1 MSKIYSNWQTWQDLF
16 QGRADR
22 PLAPL
27 DADLDYTRL
36 PRSLAHS
43 LAVFQL
49 GATGGGSI
57 VEQTRQCRLS
67 GIDDDYSEA
76 VNLFVSEERRHANQL
91 AVCVRIMGGQLIH
104 RSWAARLFVFGRR
117 LIGLRFKVL
126 VLLAAEVVGLCHY
139 RLIATRLPP
148 CRMRDTVVQ
157 LIGDKHSHMQFHSA
171 FLERQA
177 DTPFSRA
184 LFKASWRAT
193 FFCAGIVALIAHRR
207 MLRDLSIELRD
218 FRDLWSHYRFATEI
232 HVLGLPKAWP
242 RPDEYRS
249 TSKCA

>member
-1 MSKIYSNWQTWQDLF
+1 MNKINSNWQTWQDLF
-16 QGRADR
+16 KGRADR

-49 GATGGGSI
+49 GETGGGSI
-57 VEQTRQCRLS
+57 VKQARQSRLN
-67 GIDDDYSEA
+67 GIDDHYAEA
-76 VNLFVSEERRHANQL
+76 VDLFVSEERRHANQL

-104 RSWAARLFVFGRR
+104 RNWAARLFVFGRR
-117 LIGLRFKVL
+117 LFGLRFKVL
-126 VLLAAEVVGLCHY
+126 VMLAAEVVGLCLY

-157 LIGDKHSHMQFHSA
+157 LIGDKHSHMQFHCA

-177 DTPFSRA
+177 TTPFKRA
-184 LFKASWRAT
+184 LFKASWRAL
-193 FFCAGIVALIAHRR
+193 FFCAGFVALIAHRR
-207 MLRDLSIELRD
+207 TLRDLSIELRD
-218 FRDLWSHYRFATEI
+218 FRDLLSHYRFATEI
-232 HVLGLPKAWP
+232 HVLGIPKAWP
-242 RPDEYRS
+242 EPDEYHS
-249 TSKCA
+249 VGKYA

>member
-1 MSKIYSNWQTWQDLF
+1 MSRVYSDWQTWQSLF

-27 DADLDYTRL
+27 DADLDYTQL

-49 GATGGGSI
+49 GETGGGSI
-57 VEQTRQCRLS
+57 VDQARQSRLG
-67 GIDDDYSEA
+67 GIDDHYAEA
-76 VNLFVSEERRHANQL
+76 VDLFVSEERRHANQL
-91 AVCVRIMGGQLIH
+91 AVCVRMMGGRLIH
-104 RSWAARLFVFGRR
+104 SNWAARLFVLSRR

-126 VLLAAEVVGLCHY
+126 VLLAAEVVGLCLY

-148 CRMRDTVVQ
+148 CRMRDTIVQ
-157 LIGDKHSHMQFHSA
+157 LIGDKHSHMQFHCA
-171 FLERQA
+171 FLKGQA
-177 DTPFSRA
+177 VTPFSRG
-184 LFKASWRAT
+184 LFKASWRALY
-193 FFCAGIVALIAHRR
+193 FCAGFVALIAHRR
-207 MLRDLSIELRD
+207 MLLDLSIELRD

-242 RPDEYRS
+242 KRDEYRS
-249 TSKCA
+249 AGRCA